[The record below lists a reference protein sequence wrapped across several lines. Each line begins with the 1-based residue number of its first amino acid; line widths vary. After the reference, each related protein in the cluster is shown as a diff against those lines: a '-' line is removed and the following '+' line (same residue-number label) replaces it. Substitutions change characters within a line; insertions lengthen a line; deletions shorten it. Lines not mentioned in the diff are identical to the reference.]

1 MLGGITSTSGLSLLA
16 GLRGVETH
24 IVARDLLIVV
34 HLVRGRNYLNNDR
47 LFYFEVLLEGL
58 LVFKLEVSL
67 LGGISRF
74 NSQSL
79 LRRRLTTTTHSSD
92 GRVEIRAINLGFF
105 NVRSALVR

>member
-1 MLGGITSTSGLSLLA
+1 VLGGITSTSGLSFLA

-34 HLVRGRNYLNNDR
+34 HLVRGRNYLNDDR
-47 LFYFEVLLEGL
+47 FFYFEGL